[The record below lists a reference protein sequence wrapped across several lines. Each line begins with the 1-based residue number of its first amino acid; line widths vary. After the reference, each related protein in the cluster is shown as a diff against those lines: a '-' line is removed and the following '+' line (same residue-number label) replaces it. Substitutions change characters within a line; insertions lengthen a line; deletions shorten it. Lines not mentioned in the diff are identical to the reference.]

1 MLATLDSESR
11 QSNSRKKP
19 GTLWPG
25 LAVAAIAAWSLVYL
39 ALGIMWLTGGPGNP
53 ADPAVDEGATLS
65 LLGSWGPQAGAVMI
79 TVLAGLGVLL
89 TAAMTVQPAGSGR
102 TGLNRVRLVH
112 HLLPVMAGTLG
123 VVLAIVLPDY
133 RLLATVAYAPIL
145 LVLLV
150 FGAAPE
156 GASLWEWPV
165 LNMAV
170 LSLAGLAWIVAAA
183 SYHRK
188 LREVTASVQ
197 GKARRGPGWTTP
209 EATARWGRW
218 ATAVA
223 VAVPLG
229 YATTRYAWALGI
241 PLGVD
246 QQLLEDLGNG
256 VYAGAG
262 LATLGVGGA
271 MLTLGLVQRWGESF
285 PRWMLGLRGRRV
297 PIGLA
302 VVPAALVSVAV
313 TSAGLMFIRFGIS
326 GKFGDTFPGENGD
339 VAAWLPE
346 MFWPLW
352 GVALAAATFA
362 YWLRRRGGDRPV
374 SGYQPEVP
382 GSPLN
387 GPTTS
392 SVIQPP

>member
-1 MLATLDSESR
+1 MLAPLDSESR
-11 QSNSRKKP
+11 HSTSRKKP
-19 GTLWPG
+19 GNQWPG
-25 LAVAAIAAWSLVYL
+25 MAAAVTAAWSLVYL
-39 ALGIMWLTGGPGNP
+39 ALGILWLAGGPGNP
-53 ADPAVDEGATLS
+53 ADPTVDDGATLS
-65 LLGSWGPQAGAVMI
+65 LLGSWGPQAGAMMI

-89 TAAMTVQPAGSGR
+89 TAAMNLPAAASR
-102 TGLNRVRLVH
+102 AGLNRVGLVHRLV
-112 HLLPVMAGTLG
+112 PVMAGSLG
-123 VVLAIVLPDY
+123 VILAVVLPDY
-133 RLLATVAYAPIL
+133 RLLATLAYTPIL
-145 LVLLV
+145 LVLKV
-150 FGAAPE
+150 FGAAPP

-170 LSLAGLAWIVAAA
+170 LSVAGLAWIVAAA

-188 LREVTASVQ
+188 LGEVTASAQ
-197 GKARRGPGWTTP
+197 GQARRGPAWTTP
-209 EATARWGRW
+209 EAAARWGRW

-246 QQLLEDLGNG
+246 QQLLDDLGNG

-271 MLTLGLVQRWGESF
+271 LLTLGLVQRWGQAF
-285 PRWMLGLRGRRV
+285 PRWMLGLSGRRV

-302 VVPAALVSVAV
+302 VVPAAIVSVAV

-352 GVALAAATFA
+352 GVALAAATYA
-362 YWLRRRGGDRPV
+362 YWLRRRGGDRPAV
-374 SGYQPEVP
+374 SSRGVAGGISPRAGRSGP
-382 GSPLN
+382 GL
-387 GPTTS
+387 
-392 SVIQPP
+392 